1 MTTSAASSSA
11 DASSAV
17 VPPGRSDPPR
27 PGQVGLPAHLQGLGV
42 VDGVGYA
49 PALWVRPRP
58 ALPTRGTAL
67 PQAERDEEKERF
79 VSATGVVAAR
89 LTERAARATGHAA
102 EVLTATAEL
111 VGDRAWQRSV
121 NRNIGAGDPAPWAV
135 VQATETFIT
144 KFEKI
149 GGVIAE
155 RVTDLRD
162 IRDRVIAELR
172 GEPEPGVPEP
182 DRPVILLAE
191 DLAPADTAGL
201 RPEVIAALVT
211 ELGGKTS
218 HTAIIARQLGIPCI
232 VAVGPGLR
240 EVPADTA
247 LLVDGRTGVI
257 ETAPDETVAREN
269 VRRDAAVRE
278 RIRAWSGP
286 AHTSDGHR
294 VQLLANVQ
302 DGAAARKAAAA
313 GAAEGVGLFRTELCF
328 LSSTTE
334 PTVEEQAAIYR
345 DVLEAFDGRK
355 VVIRTLDAGSD
366 KPIAF
371 ADLPPED
378 NPALGV
384 RGLRVGR
391 RTPGLITR
399 QLDAIALAARGRDP
413 RPWVMAPMVATV
425 EEAEWFAG
433 LCRPRDLVPGIMVEV
448 PGAALLAERLLA
460 KVEFF
465 SLGTNDLSQ
474 YTMAADRLSPHLV
487 TLTDPWQPAVL
498 SLVKMSADAGT
509 GAGKSVGVCGEAAA
523 DPLLACVLVGLGI
536 TSLSAATP
544 ALPAVGARLASVD
557 LETCRWVAGAAVA
570 QDSATGAREAASA
583 VLDPAAD

>member
-1 MTTSAASSSA
+1 MSTGASSSST
-11 DASSAV
+11 DASSASV
-17 VPPGRSDPPR
+17 APPPSVSAR
-27 PGQVGLPAHLQGLGV
+27 LWGLGV

-49 PALWVRPRP
+49 PALWARPRP
-58 ALPTRGTAL
+58 ALPTGGTSV
-67 PQAERDEEKERF
+67 PEAERDAEKERF
-79 VSATGVVAAR
+79 AQAARVVAAR
-89 LTERAARATGHAA
+89 LTARAGRVTGHAA
-102 EVLTATAEL
+102 EVLTATAEM

-135 VQATETFIT
+135 VQATETFIV

-182 DRPVILLAE
+182 DRPVVLLAE

-201 RPEVIAALVT
+201 HPDRIVALVT

-232 VAVGPGLR
+232 VAVGPRLG
-240 EVPADTA
+240 EVSADTA
-247 LLVDGRTGVI
+247 LLVDGGAGTI
-257 ETAPDETVAREN
+257 DIDPDEAVARET
-269 VRRDAAVRE
+269 VRKDAAVRE

-286 AHTSDGHR
+286 ARTSDGHR

-302 DGAAARKAAAA
+302 DGAAARKAAGA

-328 LSSTTE
+328 LSARTE

-345 DVLEAFDGRK
+345 EVLEAFDGRK
-355 VVIRTLDAGSD
+355 VVVRTLDAGSD

-413 RPWVMAPMVATV
+413 RPWVMAPMVATA

-433 LCRPRDLVPGIMVEV
+433 LCRERDLVPGIMVEV

-460 KVEFF
+460 HVEFF

-474 YTMAADRLSPHLV
+474 YTMAADRLSPHLA

-498 SLVKMSADAGT
+498 TLVKMAADAGT
-509 GAGKSVGVCGEAAA
+509 AAGKPVGVCGEAAA

-536 TSLSAATP
+536 TSLSAAAP
-544 ALPAVGARLASVD
+544 ALPAVGARLGSVD
-557 LETCRWVAGAAVA
+557 LETCRRAAADALA
-570 QDSATGAREAASA
+570 QDSATGARAAASA
-583 VLDPAAD
+583 VIDAGSRGGDGESGAA